1 MNTSTTTRHTWEF
14 GTDELPRLRL
24 QAHHAD
30 VVVHHTG
37 EPGQT
42 SVTLTADAAVDLSG
56 VEARSEGREVVVIVP
71 ALVAADRPGFGFSLQ
86 IGGLTFG
93 AGGTARVALEVQLP
107 EAADLDLK
115 VGGGDIVING
125 RSGDL
130 RARTGGGDVR
140 FDDAGDVFVHT
151 GGGDIRAIRATQG
164 NLDTGGG
171 DISLESLGEGRVHS
185 GGGDVHVG
193 AIASGTIKTGG
204 GDIHVGRTEGEVT
217 VTTGGGDVRLDSCRG
232 ATQVGTG
239 AGDVSAHVVA
249 GQWTARTGAGDII
262 VTVPPDVPVWQ
273 DLSSPLGDVTS
284 RIGGRGEPAEGQDH
298 IEITARTGTGDISL
312 S

>member
-151 GGGDIRAIRATQG
+151 GGGD
-164 NLDTGGG
+164 
-171 DISLESLGEGRVHS
+171 
-185 GGGDVHVG
+185 
-193 AIASGTIKTGG
+193 
-204 GDIHVGRTEGEVT
+204 
-217 VTTGGGDVRLDSCRG
+217 VRLDSCRG